1 MHALQAHDWPS
12 NIRGLKNPID
22 NAAIRTPED
31 QWITPDMLFEQK
43 DTDIVH
49 GSFDE
54 QVAQF
59 EKKIIQDALE
69 QTQGVIAHAAEMLS
83 MDRSNQEGL
92 PDYWGIETNWRM
104 TFMLRRVLE
113 YLLVYGNVAMTS
125 KTFWI
130 AAKACPLD

>member
-1 MHALQAHDWPS
+1 MHALRASDWPS

-59 EKKIIQDALE
+59 EKKIIQDARE

-92 PDYWGIETNWRM
+92 PDYWGIETYISTTRIHCTNSLIRKDYP
-104 TFMLRRVLE
+104 TTGVLKRIGE
-113 YLLVYGNVAMTS
+113 
-125 KTFWI
+125 
-130 AAKACPLD
+130 

>member
-1 MHALQAHDWPS
+1 MHALRAHDWPS

-59 EKKIIQDALE
+59 EKKIIQDALA
-69 QTQGVIAHAAEMLS
+69 QKQGVIAHAAEMLS
-83 MDRSNQEGL
+83 MDRSTLSRRAKEYGL
-92 PDYWGIETNWRM
+92 TRK
-104 TFMLRRVLE
+104 
-113 YLLVYGNVAMTS
+113 S
-125 KTFWI
+125 
-130 AAKACPLD
+130 